1 MTGVRVRENESI
13 ESAIRRFKKLCEKAG
28 ILAELRKREHYEKP
42 SVKRKKKAI
51 AAKKRALRRVR
62 HSFQKPDVDLKA
74 DIKEAVKVAMKSGDA
89 VTLST
94 LRLLLAALQ
103 NEEIRLRR
111 ELVPEEIQRSI
122 ATLGKQRTEAID
134 LYRKGRRDDLAQ
146 KEEAELV
153 VLKRFLP
160 QPLSEDEV
168 KSLIRVSIAEASAK
182 GIQDLGKVM
191 KLVMPKVA
199 GRSDGKRVNELAK
212 ALLGD

>member
-1 MTGVRVRENESI
+1 
-13 ESAIRRFKKLCEKAG
+13 
-28 ILAELRKREHYEKP
+28 
-42 SVKRKKKAI
+42 
-51 AAKKRALRRVR
+51 
-62 HSFQKPDVDLKA
+62 VDLKT
-74 DIKEAVKVAMKSGDA
+74 DIKETVKVAMKSGDA

-111 ELVPEEIQRSI
+111 ELVPEEIQRTI
-122 ATLGKQRTEAID
+122 ATLCKQRTEAID

-146 KEEAELV
+146 KEEAELE

-168 KSLIRVSIAEASAK
+168 KTLIRASIAEASAQ

-191 KLVMPKVA
+191 KLVMPKVS

-212 ALLGD
+212 ALLSD